1 MHNKKRKICVITG
14 TRAEYGLLQPIM
26 QVIKDDPVFELQ
38 VVATGMHL
46 SPEFGLT
53 YKTIEKDGFKINE
66 KIEMLLSSDTSI
78 GVAKAMGLATIS
90 MSEMLDRLKPEFIMV
105 LGDRFE
111 LLAVTQAALVS
122 RVPVIHLVGGDVTEG
137 AFDEAIRHSIT
148 KMSHLHFVT
157 NKESQKRVRQLGE
170 NPENIFLVGN
180 PGLDHLNNIKLM
192 TKNELEKS
200 LDYSFRKRNILVTFH
215 SVTLDE
221 KSSMDSFEELLIA
234 LDSFGDE
241 VGIIFTKP
249 NSDTEGRKIIKRLDK
264 FSQSRINC
272 VVHTSLGQ
280 LRYLSAASLV
290 DVVVGN
296 SSSGILEVPSL
307 KTPPVNIGDRQKG
320 RPRADSV
327 IDCKPNSVIIK
338 KSIKKAFK
346 MNCNNTINPYGDGR
360 TAPRVL
366 KVLKK
371 INSSKGLI
379 KKHFFDIDFKEEFL
393 IKEV

>member
-157 NKESQKRVRQLGE
+157 RCHTFILSL
-170 NPENIFLVGN
+170 
-180 PGLDHLNNIKLM
+180 IK
-192 TKNELEKS
+192 N
-200 LDYSFRKRNILVTFH
+200 
-215 SVTLDE
+215 
-221 KSSMDSFEELLIA
+221 
-234 LDSFGDE
+234 
-241 VGIIFTKP
+241 
-249 NSDTEGRKIIKRLDK
+249 
-264 FSQSRINC
+264 
-272 VVHTSLGQ
+272 
-280 LRYLSAASLV
+280 
-290 DVVVGN
+290 
-296 SSSGILEVPSL
+296 
-307 KTPPVNIGDRQKG
+307 
-320 RPRADSV
+320 
-327 IDCKPNSVIIK
+327 
-338 KSIKKAFK
+338 
-346 MNCNNTINPYGDGR
+346 
-360 TAPRVL
+360 
-366 KVLKK
+366 LKK
-371 INSSKGLI
+371 G
-379 KKHFFDIDFKEEFL
+379 FDS
-393 IKEV
+393 